1 LTHRDIK
8 LGNIFLA
15 RVAGMEIP
23 KVLDFGVAKL
33 VSSSATTQSINQTGA
48 GELVG
53 TLRYM
58 SPEQLRGEFVAAT
71 WDLWA
76 LAIVA
81 YEMLAG
87 KYPFEGATDSE
98 WQLAVMTGRFTPVGR
113 YVPTAPPAWQEFFCR
128 ALAVQQ
134 ERRPPAASVFFS
146 ELEGALAG

>member
-1 LTHRDIK
+1 
-8 LGNIFLA
+8 
-15 RVAGMEIP
+15 MEIP

-33 VSSSATTQSINQTGA
+33 LSSSATTQSINQTRA

-87 KYPFEGATDSE
+87 KYPFEGATTSE
-98 WQLAVMTGRFTPVGR
+98 WQIALMTGRFTPVAR
-113 YVPTAPPAWQEFFCR
+113 HVPTAPPAWQEFFGR
-128 ALAVQQ
+128 ALAVEQ
-134 ERRPPAASVFFS
+134 ERRPPAASAFFS
-146 ELEGALAG
+146 ELQTALAG